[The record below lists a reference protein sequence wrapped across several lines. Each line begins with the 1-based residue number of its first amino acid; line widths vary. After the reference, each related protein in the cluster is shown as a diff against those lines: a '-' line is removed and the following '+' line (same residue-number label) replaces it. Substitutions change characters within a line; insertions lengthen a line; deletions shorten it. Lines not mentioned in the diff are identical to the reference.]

1 MEADDVFHHGG
12 GSFLQRILPRL
23 GLLPK
28 SRPADGER
36 HARYRQP
43 QQPTAHLATRHLHAA
58 RAPLNKSPKHA
69 RRMAGNAAR
78 SALTN
83 GLPEVLLEVHLQ
95 KYLQQHCYSTLGQ
108 IVRTRRNP
116 ASQTIIPR
124 LSQCSSRAQRHASPA
139 IRRMSDFPGKSAK
152 TRRFASPCRLTAR
165 LPDVGTVTALPSG
178 LIRVAGGAILD
189 RADGLRDCLQGA
201 VIAYQSGKTS

>member
-1 MEADDVFHHGG
+1 
-12 GSFLQRILPRL
+12 
-23 GLLPK
+23 
-28 SRPADGER
+28 
-36 HARYRQP
+36 
-43 QQPTAHLATRHLHAA
+43 
-58 RAPLNKSPKHA
+58 
-69 RRMAGNAAR
+69 MAGNAAR
-78 SALTN
+78 SDLTN

-95 KYLQQHCYSTLGQ
+95 KYLQQHCYSTLGL

-152 TRRFASPCRLTAR
+152 TRHFARLRRLTAR

-178 LIRVAGGAILD
+178 LIRAWL
-189 RADGLRDCLQGA
+189 GA
-201 VIAYQSGKTS
+201 VVRRRGLAAGPPSRRRHCVSVR

>member
-1 MEADDVFHHGG
+1 
-12 GSFLQRILPRL
+12 
-23 GLLPK
+23 
-28 SRPADGER
+28 
-36 HARYRQP
+36 
-43 QQPTAHLATRHLHAA
+43 
-58 RAPLNKSPKHA
+58 
-69 RRMAGNAAR
+69 MAGNAAR

-95 KYLQQHCYSTLGQ
+95 KYLQQHCYSTLGL

-152 TRRFASPCRLTAR
+152 TRRFGSPCRLTAR

-178 LIRVAGGAILD
+178 PIRVARSDPRPRGPAAG
-189 RADGLRDCLQGA
+189 RSEEHTSELQSPCNL
-201 VIAYQSGKTS
+201 VCRLLLEKKKHTSTHCHPT

>member
-1 MEADDVFHHGG
+1 M
-12 GSFLQRILPRL
+12 
-23 GLLPK
+23 
-28 SRPADGER
+28 
-36 HARYRQP
+36 AR
-43 QQPTAHLATRHLHAA
+43 
-58 RAPLNKSPKHA
+58 
-69 RRMAGNAAR
+69 NAAR

-83 GLPEVLLEVHLQ
+83 GLAEVLLEVHLQ

-165 LPDVGTVTALPSG
+165 LPDVGTGTELPSG
-178 LIRVAGGAILD
+178 LIRVSPPKRARSMVRIGGGTAFK
-189 RADGLRDCLQGA
+189 APSLR
-201 VIAYQSGKTS
+201 ISPGKP